1 MGSSPEAPRPHA
13 DACHTD
19 SHNMAL
25 VPQGVLLSQGGGDM
39 TTQSGNQG
47 HPPGQN
53 GSENKHPIIFYWLTG
68 GLATIVAAVIG
79 TLIAMVATHQSPGP
93 VNPSPGVTQSIVF
106 PSIAVSQV
114 TATQVATRP
123 ITGDWRQQSGQLT
136 LAISEVDNQGSTLQL
151 HMKAINGSAAEM
163 DLPLYGYF
171 VATDDNGK
179 TYTSEIDN
187 SSWATTVPANGF
199 ITGIVVLSGAPSA
212 SAKTLAVSF
221 TTVFGQYAPG
231 GGITVSGIPIPQ

>member
-1 MGSSPEAPRPHA
+1 
-13 DACHTD
+13 
-19 SHNMAL
+19 
-25 VPQGVLLSQGGGDM
+25 M

-47 HPPGQN
+47 HPTGQN

-79 TLIAMVATHQSPGP
+79 TLIATHQSPGP
-93 VNPSPGVTQSIVF
+93 VNPSPGISQSIVI
-106 PSIAVSQV
+106 PSITPQV
-114 TATQVATRP
+114 TATQQAATRP

-136 LAISEVDNQGSTLQL
+136 LVISEVDNQGSALQL
-151 HMKAINGSAAEM
+151 HMKAINGSAGEM
-163 DLPLYGYF
+163 DLPLYGYL

-187 SSWATTVPANGF
+187 SDWATAVPANGF
-199 ITGIVVLSGAPSA
+199 ITGTVVLGGAPSA

-221 TTVFGQYAPG
+221 TTVFGQYAPD
-231 GGITVSGIPIPQ
+231 GGITVSGIPIPR